1 MVKTISSII
10 NLAEQ
15 FFSHALFRE
24 IQAKAKRLARFK
36 AELSDDFENSRDA
49 ADQKISASGREQA
62 VVGRQNFH
70 GGHSIESAGDLSNS
84 NISPE
89 FDGSETLTIIVGLCP
104 DMCPGIPLNCST

>member
-15 FFSHALFRE
+15 FFSYAIFRE

-36 AELSDDFENSRDA
+36 AELSDDFENIRDV
-49 ADQKISASGREQA
+49 ADQKIIASGREQA
-62 VVGRQNFH
+62 IVGRKILYDGN
-70 GGHSIESAGDLSNS
+70 SIESTGDLSNS

-89 FDGSETLTIIVGLCP
+89 FDGSETPTIIVGLCP
-104 DMCPGIPLNCST
+104 DMCPGISLNCST